1 MVIGLTGQSG
11 AGKTLLSGIFKE
23 FGFYLISGDITA
35 KNVIDRSERCKEE
48 LRDAFGDGVVLKNG
62 CINRLDLAHCVFGDK
77 NELIKLNKIT
87 HPYILREVER
97 KVIDLKRDNKNII
110 IDAAVLFE
118 SGMDKL
124 CDYSIFVTA
133 PEDERYERI
142 VKRDKIPRNL
152 AYKRIKSQHGDNFY
166 RDRCDLVFECTGEK
180 SAIIERTNNIIN
192 KIGGLSNRYETK
204 S

>member
-11 AGKTLLSGIFKE
+11 AGKTTLSEIFKG
-23 FGFYLISGDITA
+23 FGFCVISGDITA
-35 KNVIDRSERCKEE
+35 KNAIDRSERCKKE
-48 LRDAFGDGVVLKNG
+48 LKNAFGDGVILKNG
-62 CINRLDLAHCVFGDK
+62 CINRLDLAYCVFGDK

-87 HPYILREVER
+87 HPYILHEVER

-118 SGMDKL
+118 SGMNKL

-133 PEDERYERI
+133 PQDERYERI
-142 VKRDKIPRNL
+142 VKRDKIARNL

-166 RDRCDLVFECTGEK
+166 RDRCDLVFECTGGK
-180 SAIIERTNNIIN
+180 SAIIEEINNIMN
-192 KIGGLSNRYETK
+192 KIGGLSNRHETK